1 MNLILKWQ
9 SRVTQ
14 VGFIILSKKLTS
26 WECLINTCLV
36 ACVCHLSTINL
47 SISAFYL
54 HPGACTSV
62 VTLPVCV
69 NSHDSHSVQSFFWIL
84 RRVSPGLC
92 LPGAYDQN
100 EVRAHQVF
108 SGMVG
113 DIRHSIHFPGLK
125 TKQKN
130 VLYHNSR
137 AKVWSASVG
146 RPTLSPKAPGE
157 SPYLDLEVAG
167 GCMHM
172 PTCDCLYSLPSV
184 SLPHSF
190 SLCVSSFGCPSDQ
203 DMWGHSGLTQKTQVK
218 LLLLG
223 TWDFS
228 HLFPYPVIF
237 TGFGD

>member
-137 AKVWSASVG
+137 ARSLKCQCWQAH
-146 RPTLSPKAPGE
+146 TLSKGPRGE
-157 SPYLDLEVAG
+157 P
-167 GCMHM
+167 
-172 PTCDCLYSLPSV
+172 
-184 SLPHSF
+184 
-190 SLCVSSFGCPSDQ
+190 
-203 DMWGHSGLTQKTQVK
+203 
-218 LLLLG
+218 LLG
-223 TWDFS
+223 PWS
-228 HLFPYPVIF
+228 CWWLYARPHLWLPLLSAQCQLAPLFQSVCLFFWVSIWSRHVRTFRAHSENP
-237 TGFGD
+237 G